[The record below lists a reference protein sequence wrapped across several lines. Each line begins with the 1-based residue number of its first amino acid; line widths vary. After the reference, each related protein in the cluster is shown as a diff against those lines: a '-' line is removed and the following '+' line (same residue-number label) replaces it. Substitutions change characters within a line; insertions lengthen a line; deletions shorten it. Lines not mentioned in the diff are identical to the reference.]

1 MKQIGLLLTASL
13 FVSAATAK
21 STNLVLNE
29 NLEIIFD
36 QARSQVL
43 SRNSRYN
50 YSTSSRTESIGLIQ
64 KFQLST
70 HLSTGLGLW
79 LGGLEI
85 ELETGLSPVQFEG
98 HQVDLNR
105 WLCVR
110 ARIDFADI
118 VPYGNIAYSYLSR
131 DRQLRFGAN
140 AGLKLLI
147 PSNVSMSFNGE
158 LSDEVNRQEGL
169 VSQLEHDVL
178 DQLEDYYL
186 EPVLGVDLSYSFN

>member
-1 MKQIGLLLTASL
+1 MKQIGLLLTALL
-13 FVSAATAK
+13 FVSTAAAK
-21 STNLVLNE
+21 STKLALNE
-29 NLEIIFD
+29 NLEINFD

-43 SRNSRYN
+43 SRNSSYN

-85 ELETGLSPVQFEG
+85 ELETGPSLVQFQDN
-98 HQVDLNR
+98 QVDLNR
-105 WLCVR
+105 WLGVR
-110 ARIDFADI
+110 AKINFADI
-118 VPYGNIAYSYLSR
+118 VPYGNIAYSYQSR
-131 DRQLRFGAN
+131 DAQLRFGAN

-147 PSNVSMSFNGE
+147 PTDVSMSFNGE
-158 LSDEVNRQEGL
+158 LGSLVNRQADL
-169 VSQLEHDVL
+169 IAQLEHDVL

-186 EPVLGVDLSYSFN
+186 EPVFGVDLSYTFN

>member
-105 WLCVR
+105 WLGVR

>member
-1 MKQIGLLLTASL
+1 MKQIVLLLTASL
-13 FVSAATAK
+13 FVSAAAAK

-70 HLSTGLGLW
+70 HVSTGLGLW

-85 ELETGLSPVQFEG
+85 ELETGLSLVQFEDL
-98 HQVDLNR
+98 QVDLNR
-105 WLCVR
+105 WLGVR
-110 ARIDFADI
+110 ARIDFANI
-118 VPYGNIAYSYLSR
+118 VPYGNIAYHYESR

-158 LSDEVNRQEGL
+158 LDSLVNRQADQ
-169 VSQLEHDVL
+169 VAQLEHDVL

-186 EPVLGVDLSYSFN
+186 EPVFGVDLSYSFN

>member
-85 ELETGLSPVQFEG
+85 ELETGLSPVQFED

-105 WLCVR
+105 WLGVR